1 MNTKETKSKP
11 VVVRLTSALRENM
24 LFRYPD
30 LGLICLG
37 IFVMLVGVGAVIPI
51 RTIYAR
57 EHGASMQEIGWIASA
72 FIVGLFV
79 SQLPGGWASD
89 KWGRKPLLVAGVTVA
104 GLMCFLMLLND
115 HPWYFIALRFIEGMA
130 SGAIGPTS
138 NAYVLD
144 AVPAKE
150 RGAAYGWLGSS
161 FSAGLMMGPAIGGVM
176 VDWFGY
182 VTPFLFGGTT
192 TLAVALFLALK
203 MTNRKPGEGAAE
215 NEPAVKAEEHK
226 PARQIPRSLFVPAM
240 IGALAFT
247 VAGGFAD
254 GLFMSIW
261 SIWLNDLHAS
271 TSYIGFT
278 FITFSLPVM
287 VLMPTTGKWAD
298 KYRLAPLI
306 AIPSIIISFAY
317 FTYGFTTDLLFIAL
331 WGLLE
336 GTLVAVY
343 GPALSAYIANLSPD
357 KARGRLQGFVST
369 TRTVAGLVS
378 SLLVSTLYGINTAY
392 PFFMLAGVQILIGV
406 LGGLLIW
413 QVERR
418 SMRDG
423 AEPAPLVAVSQ
434 ERTGGGLLESA
445 AK

>member
-1 MNTKETKSKP
+1 MKRITIS
-11 VVVRLTSALRENM
+11 LRGNL

-57 EHGASMQEIGWIASA
+57 EHGASMQEIGWIAAA
-72 FIVGLFV
+72 FIIGLFV

-104 GLMCFLMLLND
+104 GIMCFMMLLND
-115 HPWYFIALRFIEGMA
+115 HPWYFIVLRFIEGIA
-130 SGAIGPTS
+130 SGAVGPTS

-176 VDWFGY
+176 VDWLGY
-182 VTPFLFGGTT
+182 TAPFLFGGTT
-192 TLAVALFLALK
+192 TLATALFLALK
-203 MTNRKPGEGAAE
+203 MTNRKPGEHIADEG
-215 NEPAVKAEEHK
+215 
-226 PARQIPRSLFVPAM
+226 RQTTDDGTPIQNPKSKIQNQRGLFVPAM

-278 FITFSLPVM
+278 FVTFSLPIM
-287 VLMPTTGKWAD
+287 ILMPITGKMAD

-306 AIPSIIISFAY
+306 ALPSILISFAY
-317 FTYGFTTDLLFIAL
+317 FTYGFTTDLLFIVI

-336 GTLVAVY
+336 GALIAVS

-357 KARGRLQGFVST
+357 KARGRLQGVVST
-369 TRTVAGLVS
+369 TKTVAGLVS
-378 SLLVSTLYGINTAY
+378 SFLVSALYGINTAY
-392 PFFMLAGVQILIGV
+392 PFFMLAGVQLFIGV
-406 LGGLLIW
+406 AGGVLIW
-413 QVERR
+413 QIERR
-418 SMRDG
+418 TRT
-423 AEPAPLVAVSQ
+423 PLDKTIQPEMALP